1 MPVEAMRIEKT
12 LEKDGEIVLKG
23 LPSYRKGEKVELI
36 VLSGPSEEQE
46 PRGMTAAD
54 LLKSGLVGIWKDR
67 EDIGDSSEFARK
79 LRARVEKREIR
90 P

>member
-23 LPSYRKGEKVELI
+23 LPYRKGEKVELI
-36 VLSGPSEEQE
+36 VLSGPSEQQE
-46 PRGMTAAD
+46 PRGMTAED
-54 LLKSGLVGIWKDR
+54 LLNSGLVGMWKDR
-67 EDIGDSSEFARK
+67 KDIGDSSEFARK